1 MTAKKVRK
9 KQRRNLKKKGG
20 GGWMTFLGDHN
31 YTPAEK
37 RILDVQRR
45 IETSQNVM

>member
-1 MTAKKVRK
+1 MTAKKSQQKTAK
-9 KQRRNLKKKGG
+9 KFKKKGG